1 MQPQQ
6 NVTQWRQ
13 MIDSTALTHVI
24 NECMKKSQHRIAML
38 KLDWNDQ
45 VIQLAKQIWQST
57 DGALE
62 MNDQLEI
69 LRLPPKDGLCS
80 QSTARR
86 SDHIASQCLH
96 GERSTCHLRHTMF
109 QCHHSIVASFQ
120 EQLRILKTRTGPS
133 LPFIDIDLKL
143 TSRQVSML
151 MNGPKYIITCQS
163 RFSRKTIDELVK
175 KDNEMI

>member
-62 MNDQLEI
+62 MKDQLEI
-69 LRLPPKDGLCS
+69 LRLPPKTDY
-80 QSTARR
+80 A
-86 SDHIASQCLH
+86 
-96 GERSTCHLRHTMF
+96 
-109 QCHHSIVASFQ
+109 VN
-120 EQLRILKTRTGPS
+120 QLLDDQIIS
-133 LPFIDIDLKL
+133 LPNAFMEKDQLA
-143 TSRQVSML
+143 TFATRCSNV
-151 MNGPKYIITCQS
+151 
-163 RFSRKTIDELVK
+163 TIR
-175 KDNEMI
+175 